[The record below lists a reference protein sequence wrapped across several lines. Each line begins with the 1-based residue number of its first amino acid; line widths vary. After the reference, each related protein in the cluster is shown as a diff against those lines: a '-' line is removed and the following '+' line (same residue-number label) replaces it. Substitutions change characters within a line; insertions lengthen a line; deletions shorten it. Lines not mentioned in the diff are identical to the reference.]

1 MKLRRLFWIGAAGL
15 LGLAALISI
24 AALLRGE
31 FTETDGK
38 ILGTLAA
45 AFVAGSLSL
54 AGLALLDR
62 GDLVP
67 LGWAGVVG
75 GIVGFV
81 LFTWQVWSGFDSEDV
96 MADTSLLVAAGLM
109 LTTARL
115 LRRRHT
121 WLFWVSAALTTASAV
136 IFLWAIHAEP
146 DGDNWGKMF
155 GTLGILT
162 VLAWF
167 LVPVA
172 GRIGPDESPPPRE
185 RVVGHGPG
193 RVEVELAAGETLV
206 VRS

>member
-24 AALLRGE
+24 VALLRGE

-38 ILGTLAA
+38 ILGTLGV
-45 AFVAGSLSL
+45 AFLGGSASL

-62 GDLVP
+62 RDLVP
-67 LGWAGVVG
+67 LGWAVVLGGVVA
-75 GIVGFV
+75 FCV
-81 LFTWQVWSGFDSEDV
+81 LTWQVWTDFDSEDLTL
-96 MADTSLLVAAGLM
+96 DTLLLVVAGLM
-109 LTTARL
+109 LATARL
-115 LRRRHT
+115 LTRRHE
-121 WLFWVSAALTTASAV
+121 WLFWVSAALTTLTTVVYLA
-136 IFLWAIHAEP
+136 AIHAEP
-146 DGDNWGKMF
+146 ETDDWGKVL

-172 GRIGPDESPPPRE
+172 GRIGPDESPRPRE

-193 RVEVELAAGETLV
+193 RVEVELAEGETLV
-206 VRS
+206 VRT

>member
-1 MKLRRLFWIGAAGL
+1 MKLRRLFWIGAACL

-24 AALLRGE
+24 VALLRGE

-67 LGWAGVVG
+67 LGWAAVLGGVVG
-75 GIVGFV
+75 FAI
-81 LFTWQVWSGFDSEDV
+81 FTWQVWSDFDSEDV

-121 WLFWVSAALTTASAV
+121 WLFWLSAGLTTVSAAV
-136 IFLWAIHAEP
+136 FVWALHTEP
-146 DGDNWGKMF
+146 GGDNWGKVF

-172 GRIGPDESPPPRE
+172 GRIGGEAAAPVPE
-185 RVVGHGPG
+185 RVVGRGPG
-193 RVEVELAAGETLV
+193 HFEVELAEGETLV
-206 VRS
+206 VR

>member
-24 AALLRGE
+24 VALLRGE

-38 ILGTLAA
+38 ILGTLGV
-45 AFVAGSLSL
+45 AFLGGSASL

-62 GDLVP
+62 RDLVP
-67 LGWAGVVG
+67 LGWAVVLGGVVA
-75 GIVGFV
+75 FCV
-81 LFTWQVWSGFDSEDV
+81 LTWQVWTEFDSEDLTL
-96 MADTSLLVAAGLM
+96 DTLLLVVAGLM
-109 LTTARL
+109 LATARL
-115 LRRRHT
+115 LTRRHA
-121 WLFWVSAALTTASAV
+121 WLFWVSAALTTLTTV
-136 IFLWAIHAEP
+136 VYLTAIHAEP
-146 DGDNWGKMF
+146 ETDDWGKVL

-172 GRIGPDESPPPRE
+172 GRIGPDESPRPRE

-193 RVEVELAAGETLV
+193 RVEVELAEGETLV
-206 VRS
+206 VRT